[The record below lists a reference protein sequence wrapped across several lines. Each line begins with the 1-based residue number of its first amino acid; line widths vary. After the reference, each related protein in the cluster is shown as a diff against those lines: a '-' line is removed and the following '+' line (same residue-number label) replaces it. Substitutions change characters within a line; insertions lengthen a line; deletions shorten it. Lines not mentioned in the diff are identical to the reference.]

1 MANASEFIAVLFLA
15 RDIAHREHLR
25 VSGPGSHAKH
35 VALNEFYD
43 GIVDLADS
51 LTEAY
56 QGRHGI
62 LKAIPLLENEFSGPI
77 VSSIQKQLDWI
88 ESNRAQ
94 AIGKDDSALQ
104 NIVDEIVALY
114 LKTQYKLK
122 NLA

>member
-1 MANASEFIAVLFLA
+1 MANANEFIAVLFLA

-25 VSGPGSHAKH
+25 VSGPGSYAKH
-35 VALNEFYD
+35 IALNTFYD
-43 GIVDLADS
+43 EIVGLADS

-56 QGRHGI
+56 QGRHGLI
-62 LKAIPLLENEFSGPI
+62 RDIPLLQNEFGGSI
-77 VSSIQKQLDWI
+77 VTSMQKQLEWI
-88 ESNRAQ
+88 ESNRAK
-94 AIGKDDSALQ
+94 AIGKDDTALQ